1 MIGRWIPFPNEVKA
15 TRQPKR
21 AFGKLRFL
29 TARGKA
35 KGEHC
40 HEENLQNLRGR
51 DAANRRSGERL
62 LDLARQADGK
72 GARGDRRTLRD
83 RPGRPAR
90 RAGRRRTF
98 PHRTGRQLHT
108 HPRRHPRRGNEQRQG
123 YLHHGAAGIILAKD
137 AIITVC
143 LEETP
148 VLYALKQRHANNL
161 RTHMQ
166 TRFILQI
173 LYRNASLYLQYL
185 RVINRLSDKIEQKL
199 HGSTE
204 NRELI
209 ELLELEKSL
218 VYFTT
223 SLRSNEVV
231 LEKLLKSERIKKY
244 PEDQDLLED
253 VIVENRQAIEMANIY
268 SGILSGMMDAF
279 ASVIS
284 NNLNI
289 VMKFLAVMTIVLS
302 VPAIIF
308 AAYGMNVNAAGM
320 PLAKSPFG
328 FLAIVLVSLA
338 VSVGVAIYLAKK
350 KMF

>member
-1 MIGRWIPFPNEVKA
+1 MKKIFKTFEA
-15 TRQPKR
+15 EMRQ
-21 AFGKLRFL
+21 L
-29 TARGKA
+29 TAPEKDCWISLVKPTEKELAEVAEIYAIEPDDLRAALDEEERSRIELEDNYTLILVDIPVVEKNNGKDVYSTVP
-35 KGEHC
+35 
-40 HEENLQNLRGR
+40 L
-51 DAANRRSGERL
+51 
-62 LDLARQADGK
+62 
-72 GARGDRRTLRD
+72 
-83 RPGRPAR
+83 
-90 RAGRRRTF
+90 
-98 PHRTGRQLHT
+98 
-108 HPRRHPRRGNEQRQG
+108 
-123 YLHHGAAGIILAKD
+123 GIILAKE

-148 VLYALKQRHANNL
+148 VLYALKQKHANEL
-161 RTHMQ
+161 RTHMR
-166 TRFILQI
+166 TRFVLQI

-185 RVINRLSDKIEQKL
+185 RIINKLSDKIEQKL
-199 HGSTE
+199 HGSTQ

-231 LEKLLKSERIKKY
+231 LEKLLKTERIKKY
-244 PEDQDLLED
+244 PEDEDLLED

-302 VPAIIF
+302 IPAIIF
-308 AAYGMNVNAAGM
+308 AAYGMNVAPEGM
-320 PLAKSPFG
+320 PLSSSPFG
-328 FLAIVLVSLA
+328 FAAIVALSLV
-338 VSVGVAIYLAKK
+338 VSIGVAIYLAKK